1 MRHRFTRTP
10 WAHVA
15 RGAAALAFGI
25 LILSRPTMTV
35 ATFVALFAALAVCDG
50 VAGAWVALRF
60 RRRGGDA
67 SALADPLF
75 LLGAG
80 GAATGVAAAVWPDLT
95 MQALLALVAAWA
107 LVTGA
112 GHLYAVARA
121 GERPPGWHL
130 LGVAGGTALALAAFV
145 ALNLA
150 RGDVRVGRAVGL
162 YGIAAGATLL
172 AFACRVYVARAIE
185 PRRRAADAPAA
196 DGATLPTPM
205 VDADPHLAA

>member
-1 MRHRFTRTP
+1 
-10 WAHVA
+10 VGA
-15 RGAAALAFGI
+15 R
-25 LILSRPTMTV
+25 
-35 ATFVALFAALAVCDG
+35 D
-50 VAGAWVALRF
+50 
-60 RRRGGDA
+60 
-67 SALADPLF
+67 
-75 LLGAG
+75 
-80 GAATGVAAAVWPDLT
+80 
-95 MQALLALVAAWA
+95 
-107 LVTGA
+107 
-112 GHLYAVARA
+112 
-121 GERPPGWHL
+121 RPPGWHL